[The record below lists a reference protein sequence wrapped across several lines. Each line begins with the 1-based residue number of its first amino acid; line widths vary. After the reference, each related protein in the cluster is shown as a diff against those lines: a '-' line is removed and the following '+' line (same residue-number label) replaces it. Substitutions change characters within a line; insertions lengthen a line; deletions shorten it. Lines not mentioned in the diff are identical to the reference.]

1 MHKYRRAAAIFI
13 AAALVFA
20 TLSGCAPETVNEPV
34 SSAASSGSS
43 DSGNEELTYYY
54 CDIIN
59 DESVVIPVSAPD
71 QSLYYY
77 ERLKSGESDLT
88 WAYNEIVY
96 AATHLANP
104 NSEYGNVTEVYF
116 PEDLTD
122 EELVNVYAAVFF
134 DHPELWFL
142 RQPDKSGCALH
153 PENSRLAYL
162 TYDEDINDIPYINE
176 EVEEAADKI
185 IAMMADMPY
194 EIDKISFL
202 SGYTYDNF
210 RIDWTSYNSHE
221 HSSVKE
227 MLLSKYG
234 VCVGY
239 ASTFT
244 YLLHRAGIFAITGH
258 GKVSS
263 GVDHCWTI
271 TLKDGVYVYT
281 DNYFMRDKG
290 GGTERSLSTYFCF
303 DDIAVYDA
311 EYVTVAEG
319 VILPG
324 STEDNIVTA
333 PEPVSSG
340 SDA

>member
-1 MHKYRRAAAIFI
+1 MYKRKKAAAIFI

-59 DESVVIPVSAPD
+59 DESVVIPVSVPD
-71 QSLYYY
+71 QNLYYY
-77 ERLKSGESDLT
+77 ERLKTGESDLT

-116 PEDLTD
+116 PDDLTA
-122 EELVNVYAAVFF
+122 EELDDVYTAVYF

-142 RQPDKSGCALH
+142 RQPDKSGCVLH
-153 PENSRLAYL
+153 PA
-162 TYDEDINDIPYINE
+162 YING
-176 EVEEAADKI
+176 EVEEAADRI
-185 IAMMADMPY
+185 VAMVADMPY

-202 SGYTYDNF
+202 SGYMYDNF
-210 RIDWTSYNSHE
+210 RIDWTSYNNHE

-271 TLKDGVYVYT
+271 TLKDGIYVYT

-290 GGTERSLSTYFCF
+290 GNTEHSLATYFCF
-303 DDIAVYDA
+303 GDTSVYDA
-311 EYVTVAEG
+311 EYVTIAEG

-340 SDA
+340 SDT